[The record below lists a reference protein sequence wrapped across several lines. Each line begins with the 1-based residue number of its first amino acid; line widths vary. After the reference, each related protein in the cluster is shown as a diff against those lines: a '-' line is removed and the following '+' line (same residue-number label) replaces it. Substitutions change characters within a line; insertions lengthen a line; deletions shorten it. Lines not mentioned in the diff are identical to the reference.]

1 MRTAKCYLP
10 CGSLSVILM
19 AWLAAGPAFSAS
31 IDHGRAALAASDSRV
46 VLPSTVGL
54 RASALADPAWIRPF
68 DSLAAI
74 EYDGHPD
81 ALALVERYGAIE
93 GVGGRMLALGTGR
106 VSGNAARPGADFQ
119 TREGQSLETT
129 LTLRFEPPPGA
140 RHLTMRYRFLTA
152 EYPEFSAAGFEDV
165 FSVDVVDAAGRR
177 TVARESSLSKHLY
190 PVAASLTGGS
200 PMDLYSSDSGALTGS
215 FRTGLPAAGL
225 TDWQRISAPIEAA
238 GPVEVIF
245 SIRDGSDGLVDSTVL
260 IEQLDLKAVRLEA
273 PARISGTGNRGGDV
287 PSALECIFQGGIVQ
301 GAVADGVTP
310 INVIF
315 FNLSGPGTATY
326 SFAGGQAP
334 QDGGFDQVGGDQRLE
349 SVTVQSVLG
358 SNGWESVA
366 QYLVPEEFNRGG
378 DEGLGNRIVN
388 LRIDFIPDDP
398 DEPPVGATLP
408 FNLLRPAL
416 ILMHGL
422 WSSATTWDGSP
433 LLNDARLRIHPG
445 DYRPTHAARFSTNT
459 TQPAKPIREACQS
472 LRADGIAATQFDY
485 VGHSMGGIVGRNF
498 DNLVPDLINKFI
510 SLNTPHTGSPLGNLV
525 VSVRDNVIAN
535 LFFEQKILDWL
546 RENEKAID
554 EGALDDLSVGSAA
567 INSIAATTVPSHAL
581 VGIGGS
587 DLVGDALAQAPGQVG
602 VLFKILNFLDDTTD
616 LFAGIQHDFIVGRS
630 SQEGGIASSAFS
642 VFDGLESIHTSAPS
656 SPAYAARIVELLN
669 SDATGA
675 SFGSFPPPS
684 TVASLPAAVPSSV
697 TVPRIAGTGDIG
709 LILPDG
715 AQAAPGDMLP
725 VEVTAGSDFGLQ
737 RALVVSRFD
746 AVLLEGPD
754 FAGALKVPEDFL
766 GEIELLAFGVDASDT
781 FTVIDTPVVVSVTID
796 IELTGLS
803 ILNTDMLLVE
813 ADDLR
818 QVYVTGTFADGQTR
832 SVTDPGTGTVYAS
845 ADPDIAEVTPN
856 GVVIG
861 LVAGVTTI
869 SAANSGLQDSISVE
883 VVNGQ
888 VLLRDGFE

>member
-1 MRTAKCYLP
+1 MRIAKRYLP
-10 CGSLSVILM
+10 GASLSAALM
-19 AWLAAGPAFSAS
+19 VLLGASPAFSAA
-31 IDHGRAALAASDSRV
+31 IDDGRAALAASGSQV
-46 VLPSTVGL
+46 VFTGTVGL
-54 RASALADPAWIRPF
+54 QERTVTDPAWIRSVE
-68 DSLAAI
+68 SLVNI

-93 GVGGRMLALGTGR
+93 GLGGRMLALGTGR
-106 VSGNAARPGADFQ
+106 VLGDAARPGADFR
-119 TREGQSLETT
+119 TRDGKSLETI
-129 LTLRFEPPPGA
+129 LRLRFEPPPGA
-140 RHLTMRYRFLTA
+140 RHLTMRYRFLTG
-152 EYPEFSAAGFEDV
+152 EYPEFSDAGFEDV

-177 TVARESSLSKHLY
+177 TVVRESSVGEHLY
-190 PVAASLTGGS
+190 PVAASLTDGS
-200 PMDLYSSDSGALTGS
+200 PMDLYSNDSGDLTGS
-215 FRTGLPAAGL
+215 FGIGRPAAGL
-225 TDWQRISAPIEAA
+225 TDWNRISAPIEAS
-238 GPVEVIF
+238 GPVEVILA
-245 SIRDGSDGLVDSTVL
+245 IRDGSDGLVDSTVL
-260 IEQLDLKAVRLEA
+260 IEQLDLKAVRLQA
-273 PARISGTGNRGGDV
+273 PPRSSGTGNRGGDV

-326 SFAGGQAP
+326 SFVDGQAP
-334 QDGGFDQVGGDQRLE
+334 QDGGFDQVGGDQRLD
-349 SVTVQSVLG
+349 SVTVQSMLG

-398 DEPPVGATLP
+398 AEPPTGATLP

-422 WSSATTWDGSP
+422 WSSATTWNGSP

-535 LFFEQKILDWL
+535 LFFEQRILDWL

-630 SQEGGIASSAFS
+630 SQEGGIASSAIS

-656 SPAYAARIVELLN
+656 SAAYAARIVELLN

-675 SFGSFPPPS
+675 SFASFPPPS
-684 TVASLPAAVPSSV
+684 TVASMPAGEASSV
-697 TVPRIAGTGDIG
+697 TLPRSAGTGGIA

-715 AQAAPGDMLP
+715 AQVAPGEVLP
-725 VEVTAGSDFGLQ
+725 VKVTAANGFDLQ
-737 RALVVSRFD
+737 QALVVSRFD
-746 AVLLEGPD
+746 AVLVESPD
-754 FAGALKVPEDFL
+754 FEGELTVPEDFL
-766 GEIELLAFGVDASDT
+766 GGIELLAFGVDPADT
-781 FTVIDTPVVVSVTID
+781 FTVIDTPVAVSVTID
-796 IELTGLS
+796 SELTGLS
-803 ILNTDMLLVE
+803 ILNTDMLLFE

-818 QVYVTGTFADGQTR
+818 QVYVNGTFADGQTR
-832 SVTDPGTGTVYAS
+832 SITDPGTGTVYIS
-845 ADPDIAEVTPN
+845 ADPDIAEVTAN

-861 LVAGVTTI
+861 LVGGITTI
-869 SAANSGLQDSISVE
+869 SAVNSGLQDSISVE